1 MYTEIHYKD
10 DECIYFGSGP
20 RRFKYLISF
29 QMKIT
34 WLEGKSLHKGSP
46 RIQRPMNVD
55 RGVRGTDT
63 EIFLKTNLNFLS
75 DRFLDSFFNLT

>member
-1 MYTEIHYKD
+1 MD
-10 DECIYFGSGP
+10 LDSGLL
-20 RRFKYLISF
+20 KSF

-46 RIQRPMNVD
+46 RTQRPMNVD

-63 EIFLKTNLNFLS
+63 EMFLKTI
-75 DRFLDSFFNLT
+75 